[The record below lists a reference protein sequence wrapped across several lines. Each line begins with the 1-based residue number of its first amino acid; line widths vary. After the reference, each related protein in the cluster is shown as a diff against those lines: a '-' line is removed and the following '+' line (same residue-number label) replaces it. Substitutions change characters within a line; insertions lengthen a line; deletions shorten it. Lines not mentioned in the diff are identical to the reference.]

1 MFKKHEMVKLKEP
14 KIHFGTKE
22 LIEIEVENVFPK
34 EVSYGTLLV
43 DPLNAI

>member
-1 MFKKHEMVKLKEP
+1 MYVPLAVP
-14 KIHFGTKE
+14 KE